1 MSLVKNRNF
10 MILLSGQ
17 LVSTAGNNLFGIA
30 LPWYVYSLTGSK
42 EALALTG
49 IAQTVPAI
57 TGLFSGVM
65 VDRWRKRATMM
76 GSDGIRAILNFILFG
91 AVLLKWPFS
100 TILLMVLALET
111 AGQFFGP
118 ASAALF
124 PLLVNEDQVAAGS
137 GLLQSSNATAQLV
150 GTVSG
155 GALMALLG
163 APLLFLFNGIS
174 FIASVVSLAFIRVRE
189 TISPPSQGS
198 SGSLSHNEE
207 RPLHRNQQGIKRF
220 MQEWMQG
227 VRLITKSKFLLLV
240 IISALVT
247 NASMAPFDITM
258 TAWVKGP
265 MHGSAFYLGIIN
277 GGFFVGIIAGGLL
290 LGTVAKRVPLRA
302 LLVTGLVGIGAS
314 CAAFGLFRVVLTES
328 LLALF
333 GGFFVGALNGGL
345 NATLITLIPPSMRGR
360 AMGLL
365 GALSTFAMPLGMAVF
380 GTLMIHISLQW
391 VFALIGLLCA
401 LSGLSLLLPVKD
413 DKHLLSQPDSPSAGA

>member
-163 APLLFLFNGIS
+163 PLFCFCLTGFPSLHP
-174 FIASVVSLAFIRVRE
+174 SLASRSFA
-189 TISPPSQGS
+189 S
-198 SGSLSHNEE
+198 E
-207 RPLHRNQQGIKRF
+207 RPSPL
-220 MQEWMQG
+220 
-227 VRLITKSKFLLLV
+227 
-240 IISALVT
+240 
-247 NASMAPFDITM
+247 PP
-258 TAWVKGP
+258 KG
-265 MHGSAFYLGIIN
+265 H
-277 GGFFVGIIAGGLL
+277 
-290 LGTVAKRVPLRA
+290 
-302 LLVTGLVGIGAS
+302 
-314 CAAFGLFRVVLTES
+314 
-328 LLALF
+328 LALSPTTRN
-333 GGFFVGALNGGL
+333 VRSIEISRESSDSCRNGCK
-345 NATLITLIPPSMRGR
+345 A
-360 AMGLL
+360 
-365 GALSTFAMPLGMAVF
+365 
-380 GTLMIHISLQW
+380 
-391 VFALIGLLCA
+391 
-401 LSGLSLLLPVKD
+401 SG
-413 DKHLLSQPDSPSAGA
+413 